1 MKEAGMIAGI
11 LGADAVTKYLAAKK
25 LPLGGKKEIVKNRV
39 YLRHIKNTGMAYN
52 LCADHPKGV
61 LAATGAM
68 ILYGFAGLLRLKKKK
83 DPASFWMA
91 VLLGG
96 ALGNFLERLLWG
108 RVTDFL
114 YVKVKKAPIF
124 NVADVAIGV
133 GALGILAVSGT
144 KKDKLS

>member
-1 MKEAGMIAGI
+1 MKEACIMAGI
-11 LGADAVTKYLAAKK
+11 LGADAACKYLVSKK
-25 LPLGGKKEIVKNRV
+25 LPLGGKKEIVKNRF

-52 LCADHPKGV
+52 LGAEHPKGV

-68 ILYGFAGLLRLKKKK
+68 ILYGFWGLAYMKKRK
-83 DPASFWMA
+83 DPAVFWMA

-124 NVADVAIGV
+124 NVADMAIAM
-133 GALGILAVSGT
+133 GALGILAVSAT
-144 KKDKLS
+144 RKDKSS